1 MSSQDLVGTR
11 AVALLLYMRSRAAG
25 RTGRAAA
32 EGGEGA
38 GGDQEARLGR
48 RRRTDS
54 SASEHSANND
64 HSSGKFARRGESSA
78 SSTYE
83 RSYLKRERAVVEEEG
98 EGPKRPRRLR
108 VQEGAYKEATTRAKR
123 EPVEAKE
130 RRVRRC
136 AMVPVGRETLKRM
149 EGM

>member
-1 MSSQDLVGTR
+1 M
-11 AVALLLYMRSRAAG
+11 
-25 RTGRAAA
+25 
-32 EGGEGA
+32 GA
-38 GGDQEARLGR
+38 GGDQGAGLGR

-54 SASEHSANND
+54 TASEHSANNF
-64 HSSGKFARRGESSA
+64 SSGKFARRGESSA
-78 SSTYE
+78 SSVQYE
-83 RSYLKRERAVVEEEG
+83 RSYLKRERAVAEDEG

-108 VQEGAYKEATTRAKR
+108 VQEGAYKEAATRAKR
-123 EPVEAKE
+123 ETVEGKE